1 MVSSMMTFPGLDN
14 DTQHPVYLFWIV
26 HCFEN
31 SLQDTFLPW
40 IHPFYPYHHASTGG
54 SVLFDVL

>member
-1 MVSSMMTFPGLDN
+1 MMTFPGLDN

-40 IHPFYPYHHASTGG
+40 IHPFYPYYHTSTAG